1 MFLSLQFNQFIAN
14 FVQINLPDKKL
25 LSGRNLTGKMVDL
38 LLQFLVETLTGVGT
52 KVPTWMIFWF

>member
-25 LSGRNLTGKMVDL
+25 LSGRNLAGKMVDL